1 MEQVLIPFNG
11 NVFTFINETRGLA
24 LFLILLIE
32 ESGVPMPIPG
42 DFLILYSGSVLI
54 SIFEIISTFIGV
66 LIGAVLGSTFLFT
79 ISRHIGRPIIYKFG
93 KYVLFPKKRLQK
105 IEKFFHRH
113 SHDAVLFGRFLPGMR
128 VIISLVA
135 GIMGMKYKDFIGQ
148 VALATTVWATGLII
162 IGKYFGNRWENFSS
176 YIERFG
182 YAFVLFFIIGAY
194 LVFKRSKATNK

>member
-11 NVFTFINETRGLA
+11 NVFTLINETRGLA
-24 LFLILLIE
+24 LFFILLVE

-54 SIFEIISTFIGV
+54 NIFELVSTFFGV
-66 LIGAVLGSTFLFT
+66 LIGAALGSTFLFI

-93 KYVLFPKKRLQK
+93 KYILVPKSRLK
-105 IEKFFHRH
+105 TIEKYFHRH

-135 GIMGMKYKDFIGQ
+135 GIMGMKYKGFITQ
-148 VALATTVWATGLII
+148 VLIATTIWATGLII
-162 IGKYFGNRWENFSS
+162 IGKYFGGKWENFSS

-182 YAFVLFFIIGAY
+182 YTFVLFFIIGAW
-194 LVFKRSKATNK
+194 LVFRRSKVAKK